1 MKLEVCNL
9 TKTYKEK
16 VALKDFSCT
25 FSEGITG
32 ILGPNG
38 AGKSTLI
45 HLLTDNVRRDCGRIL
60 LDEIEMK
67 KLGSAYREQIGMM
80 PQEQRV
86 YGEFSAETFLYYM
99 AELKG
104 LKKKDARKQ
113 IPELLDLTGLGEVRY
128 KKLEEYSGGMK
139 QRVLFAQALLGNP
152 RIIILDEP
160 TAGLDVEER
169 LRMTEYIKT
178 FAKDRIVLWCTHIV
192 SDIESVASKIL
203 ILKQGEKVVYAS
215 VGEML
220 EETKTDNLEEAY
232 LQYMNQ

>member
-1 MKLEVCNL
+1 MKLEVLNL
-9 TKTYKEK
+9 TKAYKEK

-25 FSEGITG
+25 FSDGITG

-45 HLLTDNVRRDCGRIL
+45 HLLTDNVKRDTGDIL
-60 LDEIEMK
+60 LDGKEILKMK
-67 KLGSAYREQIGMM
+67 QKYRELIGIM

-86 YGEFSAETFLYYM
+86 YGEFSAETFLYYV
-99 AELKG
+99 AELKCI
-104 LKKKDARKQ
+104 KKTDAKKQ
-113 IPELLDLTGLGEVRY
+113 IAELLHLTGLHESRY

-178 FAKDRIVLWCTHIV
+178 YARDRIVLWCTHIV
-192 SDIESVASKIL
+192 SDIENVASKIL
-203 ILKQGEKVVYAS
+203 VLKQGKKAAFSS
-215 VGEML
+215 VEEML
-220 EETKTDNLEEAY
+220 ENTQTASLEEAY
-232 LQYMNQ
+232 LWYMNQ